1 MSEVVTDK
9 DREYEALEAAAAPGA
24 EQPNADRV
32 NNRTLRPTGETFKQF
47 MTTGWDDQEPEI
59 EPLESSKYIQARID
73 ALGAQFPGERIVIPA
88 GTPKVRQDAYGRAV
102 RGAARRQQH
111 RGVLHLRPVRRVL
124 GRSARRSEGA
134 GRDDRPGDP

>member
-9 DREYEALEAAAAPGA
+9 DKEYEAREAAAAPGA

-59 EPLESSKYIQARID
+59 EPLESSRYIQARID

-88 GTPKVRQDAYGRAV
+88 GTPKVRSNDCDYAFRPDTTFAYYTGQGQD
-102 RGAARRQQH
+102 
-111 RGVLHLRPVRRVL
+111 
-124 GRSARRSEGA
+124 
-134 GRDDRPGDP
+134 